1 MNGKSQ
7 AFLIKIIQLHV
18 RKKSETEFKNPKR
31 PLKISNIRNNSKREP
46 IETFNRFDCLSGEE
60 SLNEIP
66 EANDS
71 NEKTVSRNKIRISDV
86 QVKNKFNWRF
96 HPRKGNQRIG
106 KSTKKLTEL
115 IGDSI
120 IRDAEGWE
128 IFERE
133 NKFVVRHFPGAK
145 TDNMKTCVVPTIK
158 QNPETIVICC
168 GTNDLKTEKDH
179 GKVAE
184 NILELDHLC
193 KTDNNTVMV
202 SGIVPGNNNLND
214 VI

>member
-120 IRDAEGWE
+120 IKMQKAGRSSIGKINLLCDT
-128 IFERE
+128 FL
-133 NKFVVRHFPGAK
+133 VRRLTTWKHASFQQL
-145 TDNMKTCVVPTIK
+145 NRIRK
-158 QNPETIVICC
+158 Q
-168 GTNDLKTEKDH
+168 
-179 GKVAE
+179 
-184 NILELDHLC
+184 
-193 KTDNNTVMV
+193 
-202 SGIVPGNNNLND
+202 
-214 VI
+214 

>member
-1 MNGKSQ
+1 MNRKLQ

-18 RKKSETEFKNPKR
+18 RKKSETEFRNPKR

-46 IETFNRFDCLSGEE
+46 IKTFHRFDCLSGDE

-71 NEKTVSRNKIRISDV
+71 NEKTVSRNKIRIS
-86 QVKNKFNWRF
+86 
-96 HPRKGNQRIG
+96 GNQRIG

-115 IGDSI
+115 GGDSI

-128 IFERE
+128 IFDRE
-133 NKFVVRHFPGAK
+133 NKFVVRHFPGVK

-168 GTNDLKTEKDH
+168 GKNRKRSWKGCRKHTRIGSPIQNRQ
-179 GKVAE
+179 
-184 NILELDHLC
+184 
-193 KTDNNTVMV
+193 
-202 SGIVPGNNNLND
+202 
-214 VI
+214 